1 MQEENLS
8 ECNEKKILIRLKSR
22 KWVYFPFPVVF
33 SFLRD
38 ALFRVSS
45 SWRNFISYES
55 YVWPFSFF
63 MKANDIFSLIFFLF
77 LVRNDRNWSSLR
89 CITLNARV
97 YSLTLVFTSTGIGKT
112 PPISLTYPKCL
123 LKTSSEEW
131 SMILHMTSE
140 NFVNLKYNGWKET
153 ARNLTLI
160 IFVCHMVILNIS
172 KSATVVEI

>member
-1 MQEENLS
+1 M
-8 ECNEKKILIRLKSR
+8 KSG
-22 KWVYFPFPVVF
+22 KWVYFPLLVVF

-45 SWRNFISYES
+45 SWRNFVSYES

-63 MKANDIFSLIFFLF
+63 MKANDIFFVNFFLF

-97 YSLTLVFTSTGIGKT
+97 YSLTLVFTSTAICKT
-112 PPISLTYPKCL
+112 PPISLTFPKGL

-131 SMILHMTSE
+131 SMILHTTSD
-140 NFVNLKYNGWKET
+140 NFVILKHKRLKGN
-153 ARNLTLI
+153 
-160 IFVCHMVILNIS
+160 S
-172 KSATVVEI
+172 KKFNTDHFCLPYGHT